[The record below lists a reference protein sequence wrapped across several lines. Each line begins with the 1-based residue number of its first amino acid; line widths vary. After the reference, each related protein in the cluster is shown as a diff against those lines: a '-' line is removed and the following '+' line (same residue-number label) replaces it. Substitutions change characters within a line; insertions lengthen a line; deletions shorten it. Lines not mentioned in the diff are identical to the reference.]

1 MSKIRRIMQYIFAIG
16 ILIGLLA
23 GAGAFVGYVVA
34 LAIGGQFAAEICA
47 FIYGKFFPIVIR
59 VCSISVGIGLISM
72 YLGRVKALSI
82 SNEES
87 EQK

>member
-1 MSKIRRIMQYIFAIG
+1 MSKICKIMQNIFAVG

-23 GAGAFVGYVVA
+23 GAGAFVGYLVA
-34 LAIGGQFAAEICA
+34 FVIGGQFAAEICA
-47 FIYGKFFPIVIR
+47 FIYVEFFPVVIR
-59 VCSISVGIGLISM
+59 ICSISVGIGLIGM
-72 YLGRVKALSI
+72 YLGKVKALSI

>member
-1 MSKIRRIMQYIFAIG
+1 MSKIRKIMQNIFAVG

-23 GAGAFVGYVVA
+23 GAGAFAGYVVA

-59 VCSISVGIGLISM
+59 FCSISVGIGLISM
-72 YLGRVKALSI
+72 YLGKVKALSV
-82 SNEES
+82 SDEVS